1 MPDTPKPPRIRLRP
15 FVSADLE
22 MLARW
27 REEPAARAHQPLRQL
42 SREELRLEVEA
53 GSAGPL
59 ADRTRSRFQWVV
71 ERRDDRAA
79 LGWVTLTVRSRE
91 HGIAEVGYT
100 LSAAYHRQGYGSEAL
115 GLLVGRAF
123 GEPEIHRLEAVCSV
137 DNEASRRL
145 LERHGFQ
152 REGRL
157 RAYYVING
165 RRVDHYLYGRLRT
178 DPAPDVRPEG
188 RGGG

>member
-1 MPDTPKPPRIRLRP
+1 MPDPAKAPRVRLRP
-15 FVSADLE
+15 FVAADLE
-22 MLARW
+22 LLARW
-27 REEPAARAHQPLRQL
+27 RDEPAARAHQPLRRL
-42 SREELRLEVEA
+42 TREELRLELEA

-59 ADRTRSRFQWVV
+59 SDRTRSRFQWVV

-100 LSAAYHRQGYGSEAL
+100 LSAEHHRQGYGSEAL
-115 GLLVGRAF
+115 GLLVERAF
-123 GEPEIHRLEAVCSV
+123 AEPDVHRLEAVCSV
-137 DNEASRRL
+137 DNEASWRL
-145 LERHGFQ
+145 LERKGFR

-165 RRVDHYLYGRLRT
+165 KRVDHYLYARLRT
-178 DPAPDVRPEG
+178 DAPAEG
-188 RGGG
+188 TARG

>member
-1 MPDTPKPPRIRLRP
+1 VSDVPKLPRVRLRP

-22 MLARW
+22 LLARW
-27 REEPAARAHQPLRQL
+27 REEATARAHQPLRRL
-42 SREELRLEVEA
+42 SREELRLELEA

-59 ADRTRSRFQWVV
+59 SDRTRSRFQWVV
-71 ERRDDRAA
+71 ERREDRLP

-115 GLLVGRAF
+115 GLLVERAF
-123 GEPEIHRLEAVCSV
+123 AEPELQRLEAVCSV
-137 DNEASRRL
+137 DNEASWRL
-145 LERHGFQ
+145 LERRGFR
-152 REGRL
+152 REGLL

-165 RRVDHYLYGRLRT
+165 SRVDHYLYARLR
-178 DPAPDVRPEG
+178 AEG
-188 RGGG
+188 PVGG